1 MCLVTLRS
9 GFKST
14 GKGQSACLQ
23 GQHILWGPLTKL
35 LAQSIR
41 KEGRVCGG
49 GRPGHTRTSHL
60 AYQDSWEP
68 QSSLPRPSSGWLRE
82 GPFL

>member
-1 MCLVTLRS
+1 MCLVTPRS
-9 GFKST
+9 GLKST
-14 GKGQSACLQ
+14 GRGQPACLQ

-41 KEGRVCGG
+41 KEGGG
-49 GRPGHTRTSHL
+49 GGSPWAHTHL
-60 AYQDSWEP
+60 APSLSGHSWEP
-68 QSSLPRPSSGWLRE
+68 QSSLPRPSSGWLWE